1 MTVSKHNIIITTRIC
16 IVNLCYSGTGSR
28 EWKTH
33 FTIISFYFQFNF
45 KGNTEVRSNRNLG
58 MSSDAGTTPD
68 TSRIQSKNTEMRAN
82 PSGTVF
88 TPRHYADQLPV
99 CGEWSTGI
107 SDTRSY
113 KSSCKCTKCFSINK
127 RLQRTSMTSTTI
139 IIRNSICANVLQV
152 RGMWKSALKIEKY

>member
-1 MTVSKHNIIITTRIC
+1 MHSEFVLFWNRFERMK
-16 IVNLCYSGTGSR
+16 
-28 EWKTH
+28 KA
-33 FTIISFYFQFNF
+33 FYNNFILFPIQFQGQHWSE
-45 KGNTEVRSNRNLG
+45 K
-58 MSSDAGTTPD
+58 
-68 TSRIQSKNTEMRAN
+68 QSKLGNVFWCRNNAGYFPN
-82 PSGTVF
+82 PVQKHRNARESVWYSARTVF